1 MTTTEMVTVPQGNP
15 QRQLTQQDQK
25 LGRMRQIIASNMKA
39 LTSVLPTHI
48 KPERLARITLT
59 TLQKNPKLLDC
70 TPESFLGCIL
80 SCAALGLEP
89 DGLLGQAYLIPY
101 KQTCTLVPGYKGLV
115 KLARQSGEV
124 ATIDAH
130 EVRLGDVFE
139 YNYGAHPSI
148 RHVPEQAPFVNGE
161 NGQRTIS
168 RTWRPGEITH
178 FYAVAVMRD
187 GTTQF
192 TVMQVW
198 EVDEIRNGSSGF
210 QNAVKYNDKSHP
222 WIAKYSEMGKKT
234 AIRRL
239 CKLLP
244 ASVDKPQLHHAIAID
259 ERAEAGASQ
268 DLEFIADIPAI
279 PSTEEQP
286 QSQDVEVVEKP
297 AEQPQSL
304 SDVAKQSKEARAE
317 KK

>member
-1 MTTTEMVTVPQGNP
+1 MTSDMVQVPPANP
-15 QRQLTQQDQK
+15 QRQLTVQDQK
-25 LGRMRQIIASNMKA
+25 LGRMRQLISTHMKA
-39 LTSVLPTHI
+39 LTSVLPAHI

-101 KQTCTLVPGYKGLV
+101 KQTCTLIPGYKGLV

-130 EVRLGDVFE
+130 EVRVGDIFE

-161 NGQRTIS
+161 NGRRTIS
-168 RTWRPGEITH
+168 SAWRPGEITH

-192 TVMQVW
+192 TVMQAW
-198 EVDEIRNGSSGF
+198 EVDEIRNGSSGY
-210 QNAVKYNDKSHP
+210 QNAIKYKDNSHP
-222 WIAKYSEMGKKT
+222 WIAKYPEMGKKT

-244 ASVDKPQLHHAIAID
+244 ASVDKPQLHQAIAID
-259 ERAEAGASQ
+259 ERAEVGAPQ

-279 PSTEEQP
+279 PVSEEPQQESTQEQP
-286 QSQDVEVVEKP
+286 KDETP
-297 AEQPQSL
+297 PQSL
-304 SDVAKQSKEARAE
+304 SEVAAKSKEARA
-317 KK
+317 K